1 MRLTQITGLVLIL
14 VGVIAYL
21 TAETAS
27 ITALFPA
34 LVGVIIAALGLVA
47 QAPKFRRDAV
57 HLAVIVGLFGIVA
70 FFDNARHLPALLAG
84 NDVARPQAVV
94 VSAITVVILLTYLVL
109 SIRSFRRARQ
119 AREAG
124 ETA

>member
-1 MRLTQITGLVLIL
+1 MRLTQLTGVTLIL
-14 VGVIAYL
+14 VGIIGYVSAD
-21 TAETAS
+21 TAS

-34 LVGVIIAALGLVA
+34 LVGVILAAFGLVA

-57 HLAVIVGLFGIVA
+57 HIAVLVGVAGIVA

-94 VSAITVVILLTYLVL
+94 MSAITVAILLTYLGL
-109 SIRSFRRARQ
+109 SIRSFRNARA
-119 AREAG
+119 ARNA
-124 ETA
+124 TDAA